1 MEETIE
7 ILSVPVR
14 NVSMDEATDFVF
26 SRIAEGRATTV
37 ATANAEMIMRAK
49 DDHELARILAEADLV
64 VPDGAG
70 VLWAAEQQG
79 KHFKERV
86 AGVDL
91 ACRIMA
97 RCVERQTKVYFFGG
111 APGIAET
118 AARNMKKKVGE
129 FPVVGVR
136 SGFFA
141 PEEEPE
147 IIEDIRNSGASVL
160 FVALGVPKQEKWIHR
175 HLYEL
180 GPCVCM
186 GVGGTFDVLA
196 GHVCR
201 APKWMQEHRLEWL
214 YRLYKEPSRAMR
226 MLALPKF
233 VVAVKFGSRV

>member
-1 MEETIE
+1 MKET
-7 ILSVPVR
+7 
-14 NVSMDEATDFVF
+14 
-26 SRIAEGRATTV
+26 
-37 ATANAEMIMRAK
+37 
-49 DDHELARILAEADLV
+49 
-64 VPDGAG
+64 
-70 VLWAAEQQG
+70 
-79 KHFKERV
+79 
-86 AGVDL
+86 
-91 ACRIMA
+91 
-97 RCVERQTKVYFFGG
+97 
-111 APGIAET
+111 
-118 AARNMKKKVGE
+118 VGE
-129 FPVVGVR
+129 FPVVGIR
-136 SGFFA
+136 SGFFT

-147 IIEDIRNSGASVL
+147 IIEDIRNSGTSVL

>member
-49 DDHELARILAEADLV
+49 EDHELARILAEADLV

-111 APGIAET
+111 APGIAEK
-118 AARNMKKKVGE
+118 AARNMKETVGE
-129 FPVVGVR
+129 FPVV
-136 SGFFA
+136 
-141 PEEEPE
+141 
-147 IIEDIRNSGASVL
+147 GASVL

>member
-49 DDHELARILAEADLV
+49 EDHELARILAEADLV

-111 APGIAET
+111 APGIAE
-118 AARNMKKKVGE
+118 KGGSK
-129 FPVVGVR
+129 
-136 SGFFA
+136 
-141 PEEEPE
+141 
-147 IIEDIRNSGASVL
+147 
-160 FVALGVPKQEKWIHR
+160 
-175 HLYEL
+175 YES
-180 GPCVCM
+180 
-186 GVGGTFDVLA
+186 VGGRISR
-196 GHVCR
+196 CR
-201 APKWMQEHRLEWL
+201 YSVGLFYA
-214 YRLYKEPSRAMR
+214 
-226 MLALPKF
+226 
-233 VVAVKFGSRV
+233 